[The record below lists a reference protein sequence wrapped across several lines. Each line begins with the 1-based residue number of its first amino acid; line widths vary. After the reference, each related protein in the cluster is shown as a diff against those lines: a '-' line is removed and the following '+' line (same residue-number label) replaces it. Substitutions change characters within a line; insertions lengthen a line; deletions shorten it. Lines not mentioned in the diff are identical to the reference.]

1 MGRLRWLGR
10 HPDRPLSIRW
20 VLAWLVVAA
29 IPLLSTPYWQLFAI
43 QVLIAMTAAV
53 GLNVIVGNAGQLAL
67 ASAAFYAIGAY
78 TYARVTET
86 VEFVLG
92 GIVIAAVVSGVAGL
106 LLGMVATRLRGMY
119 LAIVT
124 IGFVVIMQEVVTNLR
139 DITGGPVGIPA
150 PMVPPLPGFDI
161 LGETGTYILVAAVVS
176 VVILVTAALLRTTF
190 GSALETIRAS
200 EDLAA
205 AVGIDRWRTVS
216 LAFAYSCALAGIAGA
231 MYAYTVGYLSPEPF
245 GFPTAL
251 LHLTIIV
258 VGGLGS
264 VLGSV
269 VGAISIGFLN
279 EELRNHPGVSEI
291 AYGVVLL
298 LVLLL
303 ARGGIVGTGRQLY
316 ARARRL
322 LGRSGSSDDAI
333 AQTPTEEVAG

>member
-1 MGRLRWLGR
+1 MRRLRWLAR

-20 VLAWLVVAA
+20 ILAWFVVAA
-29 IPLLSTPYWQLFAI
+29 IPLFVTPYWQLFAI

-67 ASAAFYAIGAY
+67 ASAAYYAVGAY

-86 VEFVLG
+86 VGFVLG
-92 GIVIAAVVSGVAGL
+92 GMVIAAVVSGVAGL

-139 DITGGPVGIPA
+139 DITGGPVGMSVPA
-150 PMVPPLPGFDI
+150 VPPLPGLDVLDQAGAYVLI
-161 LGETGTYILVAAVVS
+161 AAVVS
-176 VVILVTAALLRTTF
+176 ILILVTAALLRTTY

-205 AVGIDRWRTVS
+205 AVGVDRWRTVS
-216 LAFAYSCALAGIAGA
+216 LAFAYSCALAGVAGA
-231 MYAYTVGYLSPEPF
+231 MYAFSVGYLSPEPF

-269 VGAISIGFLN
+269 VGAISIGFLS

-291 AYGVVLL
+291 AYGIVLL

-303 ARGGIVGTGRQLY
+303 ARGGIVGTGRQLF
-316 ARARRL
+316 ARAGRL
-322 LGRSGSSDDAI
+322 RARSRATDHTS
-333 AQTPTEEVAG
+333 QTATEEAAG